1 MHFHFVHISKYS
13 RGNLFKTNLIFAAQ
27 TLNLH
32 KSKARKQLDMAA
44 SLSFFLLFFLPW
56 QVSLFFLPWQV
67 SHLNQTYTQK
77 KLKKVS
83 DTRFLV

>member
-56 QVSLFFLPWQV
+56 QVS
-67 SHLNQTYTQK
+67 HLNQTYTQK

-83 DTRFLV
+83 NTRFLV

>member
-44 SLSFFLLFFLPW
+44 SLSFFLLFFSPLASIPPESNIYAEKTKESERHTIPRLALAMF
-56 QVSLFFLPWQV
+56 VL
-67 SHLNQTYTQK
+67 
-77 KLKKVS
+77 
-83 DTRFLV
+83 

>member
-56 QVSLFFLPWQV
+56 QVS
-67 SHLNQTYTQK
+67 HLNQTYTQK

>member
-1 MHFHFVHISKYS
+1 
-13 RGNLFKTNLIFAAQ
+13 
-27 TLNLH
+27 
-32 KSKARKQLDMAA
+32 MAA
-44 SLSFFLLFFLPW
+44 SLSFFL
-56 QVSLFFLPWQV
+56 LFFLPWQV